1 MSNILKIYTIEN
13 PKENKFL
20 RKISKD
26 VTKEEINSKEF
37 QSFLDDLLYT
47 AKKIVTQEGYSAAGL
62 AAIQI
67 GIDKKVFCILK
78 EDINDFE
85 IMINP
90 KIKVIN
96 TTEVIGVEG
105 CLSVPKKEG
114 KVSRFKKIKV
124 KYQNRDG
131 KNLKGIFSNQEAR
144 EIQHEYDHTQGI
156 LFIDKLV
163 D

>member
-13 PKENKFL
+13 LKEKNFL

-62 AAIQI
+62 AAIQV

-124 KYQNRDG
+124 KYLDRDG
-131 KNLKGIFSNQEAR
+131 KSLKGIFSNQEAR

>member
-13 PKENKFL
+13 QKESEFL
-20 RKISKD
+20 RKISKE

-37 QSFLDDLLYT
+37 QLFLDDLLHT

-62 AAIQI
+62 AAIQV
-67 GIDKKVFCILK
+67 GIDKKVFCILR

-96 TTEVIGVEG
+96 TTEVIGIEG

-124 KYQNRDG
+124 KYTNRDG